1 MKARIHGDQSL
12 DQCGYRR
19 IKGALLL
26 FVGVP
31 TMLGGGGLFFYE
43 LYQCGKSLFFT
54 GEYLAALW
62 SFLAVIGWFIGVLFI
77 VGEVRQGRMQAGD
90 PGLRAITEA
99 WLSSYRQVLEKGE
112 VLDQQALRR
121 LDPSPRLE
129 LLIEAGI
136 MPADHQGI
144 EQLRAVYREALT
156 NRSA

>member
-1 MKARIHGDQSL
+1 MSDSSEQYLQQAIDTLSQSDPL
-12 DQCGYRR
+12 
-19 IKGALLL
+19 IKLL
-26 FVGVP
+26 
-31 TMLGGGGLFFYE
+31 
-43 LYQCGKSLFFT
+43 QQ
-54 GEYLAALW
+54 
-62 SFLAVIGWFIGVLFI
+62 
-77 VGEVRQGRMQAGD
+77 VRQGRMQAGD

-156 NRSA
+156 SRSA